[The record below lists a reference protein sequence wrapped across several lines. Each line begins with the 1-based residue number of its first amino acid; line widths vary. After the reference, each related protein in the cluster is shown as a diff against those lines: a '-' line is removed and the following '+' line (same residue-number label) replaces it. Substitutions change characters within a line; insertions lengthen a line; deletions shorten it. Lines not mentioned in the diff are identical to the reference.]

1 MVRVILLGIAVL
13 FVTAADCDPTPPSTA
28 PTADAG
34 GPYQGFADIPIAF
47 DGSGSRQGTS
57 PIQNYFWTF
66 GDGDPREDNVRPMHT
81 YAKPSTPDAVNTFT
95 ATLLVVN
102 GEGLSATDQAQ
113 VTVERLKADAG
124 GVNGV
129 VEGRAGGLT
138 AFDGSGSEGPTT
150 IDKWFWDFAHG
161 EEQGV
166 CMPGTDDISRCRWVL
181 AITPVHN
188 YFKVDVPCDGM
199 RTWTVTLI
207 VTDDRQVA
215 DTATVQAL
223 IENDYSVQGG
233 SC

>member
-1 MVRVILLGIAVL
+1 MVRVRLLGIAVL
-13 FVTAADCDPTPPSTA
+13 FVTAVKCGPPVDPTG
-28 PTADAG
+28 PTANAG
-34 GPYQGFADIPIAF
+34 GPYQGFADIPTAF

-66 GDGDPREDNVRPMHT
+66 GDGTPNEDNVRPMHT
-81 YAKPSTPDAVNTFT
+81 YAKPSTSDAVNTFT
-95 ATLLVVN
+95 ATLRVVD

-124 GVNGV
+124 GINGV

-138 AFDGSGSEGPTT
+138 AFDGSGSQGPTP
-150 IDKWFWDFAHG
+150 IVEYLWDFDHG
-161 EEQGV
+161 SED
-166 CMPGTDDISRCRWVL
+166 PGCDPPKCRRVL

-188 YFKVDVPCDGM
+188 YLKVDVPCGGM

-223 IENDYSVQGG
+223 IENDYTVQGG